1 MLKFNTHTATTMTK
15 FMKMT
20 VPIAKIRRKWLL
32 LKDVSARKSASSSRH
47 LQIVDQ
53 TRAAWQM
60 VRVKKGVHFEGLDLT
75 HG

>member
-32 LKDVSARKSASSSRH
+32 LKDVSATKNVSISRH

-53 TRAAWQM
+53 TRAAWVM

>member
-20 VPIAKIRRKWLL
+20 VPIAKIRMKWVL
-32 LKDVSARKSASSSRH
+32 LKDVSATKNASISRH

-53 TRAAWQM
+53 TRAAWVM
-60 VRVKKGVHFEGLDLT
+60 DRVKKGVHFEALDLT